1 MQHLIEQF
9 QLLFFSLFFH
19 TSTFSCFTSGQC
31 IIRIVLRA
39 FPSFINKSI
48 PLLVTKLQHISS
60 NFLRQGNEW
69 HSKTF
74 CMTSSVSEG
83 HNFKTGEVRVGTA
96 QKNEVNYLME

>member
-1 MQHLIEQF
+1 M
-9 QLLFFSLFFH
+9 
-19 TSTFSCFTSGQC
+19 
-31 IIRIVLRA
+31 RIVSRA
-39 FPSFINKSI
+39 FSSVMNKSI
-48 PLLVTKLQHISS
+48 PSLVTKLQHFNS